1 VELPPEA
8 APLEPLLVER
18 SRRPITT
25 ARAWQARRAQLRERW
40 LDFLGRFPEDRGPVR
55 LTLLE
60 EDRPAG
66 CVRQRVLY
74 EAEPGLPV
82 EGYLLFPAV
91 VRDRVP
97 GVVVLHQTTEATIR
111 EPAGLEGPES
121 LHFAL
126 KLARRG
132 FAAFAPR
139 CFVWQY
145 RDRDYL
151 DAVRWLAQRQPGVRG
166 LAKML
171 HDARRALDV
180 LQSLPFVDG
189 ERLGAIG
196 HSLGGKQTLF
206 LAAFDERVKAA
217 VSSEGGIG
225 LSFCNWHAPWYLG
238 PEIRRRG
245 FPLENH
251 QVLALVP
258 PRAFLLLGGDC
269 TDGDKSWP
277 FIAAVLPIYD
287 LLGAPRRLGLYNHR
301 HGHSVPPLAEERAY
315 QWLEHFLAK

>member
-1 VELPPEA
+1 
-8 APLEPLLVER
+8 
-18 SRRPITT
+18 
-25 ARAWQARRAQLRERW
+25 
-40 LDFLGRFPEDRGPVR
+40 
-55 LTLLE
+55 
-60 EDRPAG
+60 
-66 CVRQRVLY
+66 
-74 EAEPGLPV
+74 
-82 EGYLLFPAV
+82 
-91 VRDRVP
+91 
-97 GVVVLHQTTEATIR
+97 
-111 EPAGLEGPES
+111 
-121 LHFAL
+121 
-126 KLARRG
+126 
-132 FAAFAPR
+132 
-139 CFVWQY
+139 
-145 RDRDYL
+145 
-151 DAVRWLAQRQPGVRG
+151 
-166 LAKML
+166 ML

-225 LSFCNWHAPWYLG
+225 LSFCNWHAPKYLG

-277 FIAAVLPIYD
+277 FIAAVLPIHD
-287 LLGAPRRLGLYNHR
+287 LLAPPPPRPLQPPPRALGAA
-301 HGHSVPPLAEERAY
+301 LAEERAY